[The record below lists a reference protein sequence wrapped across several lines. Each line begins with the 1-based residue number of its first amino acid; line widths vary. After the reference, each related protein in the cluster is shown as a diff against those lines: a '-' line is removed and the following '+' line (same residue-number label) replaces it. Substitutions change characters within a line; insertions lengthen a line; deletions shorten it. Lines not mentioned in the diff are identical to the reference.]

1 MEDNVDDD
9 GEKESSEYK
18 EELAKKQEE
27 EILAQSKD
35 VSLLLQHSKLKKI
48 AEARQ
53 VRYFHLTVQIFF
65 FWKVELYFVDH
76 NFQQ

>member
-1 MEDNVDDD
+1 MEDNAE
-9 GEKESSEYK
+9 GEGDKESSEYK

-53 VRYFHLTVQIFF
+53 VRIL
-65 FWKVELYFVDH
+65 L
-76 NFQQ
+76 N

>member
-1 MEDNVDDD
+1 MEDNVE
-9 GEKESSEYK
+9 GEGSKETSEYK

-27 EILAQSKD
+27 EIMAHSKD

-53 VRYFHLTVQIFF
+53 VTTF
-65 FWKVELYFVDH
+65 
-76 NFQQ
+76 

>member
-1 MEDNVDDD
+1 MEDNAEGD
-9 GEKESSEYK
+9 GDKESSEYK

-53 VRYFHLTVQIFF
+53 VWYFQLTVQNF
-65 FWKVELYFVDH
+65 VEFMYAI
-76 NFQQ
+76 

>member
-1 MEDNVDDD
+1 MTSFTDDPLTQNTLLGMEDNAEAD
-9 GEKESSEYK
+9 GDKESSEYK

-53 VRYFHLTVQIFF
+53 VRIL
-65 FWKVELYFVDH
+65 L
-76 NFQQ
+76 N